1 MPSAKHSVVIDRP
14 VSEVFAYVIDGTRSP
29 TWRPSVADI
38 RFAGGVAGQV
48 GARYAQ
54 GMKGP
59 GGRIP
64 ADYELT
70 EVVPDRLIAFKVTAG
85 PARPEGRY
93 EFAPEGAGTRLTFG
107 LNWEPK
113 GIKEKLMSPMVARTM
128 PGEVATLDNL
138 KRVLEQRSSA

>member
-1 MPSAKHSVVIDRP
+1 LPSAKHTVEIGKP
-14 VSEVFAYVIDGTRSP
+14 VGQVFAYVLDGTTAP
-29 TWRPSVADI
+29 TWRPAVLDI
-38 RFAGGVAGQV
+38 RLASAARGQV
-48 GARYAQ
+48 GSRYEQ

-59 GGRIP
+59 TGRIA

-93 EFAPEGAGTRLTFG
+93 EFAPAGDATRVTFS

-113 GIKEKLMSPMVARTM
+113 GIKEKLISPMVARTM

-138 KRVLEQRSSA
+138 KRVLERS

>member
-1 MPSAKHSVVIDRP
+1 MPSAKYSVVINRP
-14 VSEVFAYVIDGTRSP
+14 VSEVFGYVVDGATGP
-29 TWRPSVADI
+29 AWRPSIADI
-38 RFAGGVAGQV
+38 RLSSGIAGQV
-48 GARYAQ
+48 GARYEQ

-70 EVVPDRLIAFKVTAG
+70 DVVPNRLIAFKVTAG

-93 EFAPEGAGTRLTFG
+93 EFAPEGGGTRVTFG
-107 LNWEPK
+107 LDWEPK

-128 PGEVATLDNL
+128 PGEVRTLDNL
-138 KRVLEQRSSA
+138 KRVLEQS

>member
-1 MPSAKHSVVIDRP
+1 MPSAKYSVVIQRP
-14 VSEVFAYVIDGTRSP
+14 VADVFSYVIDGARSP
-29 TWRPSVADI
+29 SWRPSVADI
-38 RFAGGVAGQV
+38 RLAGGTQGQV

-70 EVVPDRLIAFKVTAG
+70 EVVPNQLIAFKVIAG

-93 EFAPEGAGTRLTFG
+93 EFAEDGVGTRVTFG

-128 PGEVATLDNL
+128 PGEVATLDN
-138 KRVLEQRSSA
+138 

>member
-1 MPSAKHSVVIDRP
+1 VVINRP
-14 VSEVFAYVIDGTRSP
+14 ASEVFGYVVDGTTGPAWRS
-29 TWRPSVADI
+29 SIADI
-38 RFAGGVAGQV
+38 ALSSGTVGQV

-59 GGRIP
+59 GRRIA

-70 EVVPDRLIAFKVTAG
+70 EVVPSRLIAFKVIAG

-93 EFAPEGAGTRLTFG
+93 EFAPEGGGTRVTFT

-113 GIKEKLMSPMVARTM
+113 GIKEKLMAPMVARTM
-128 PGEVATLDNL
+128 PGEVAALDDL
-138 KRVLEQRSSA
+138 KRVLETRRPLGI